1 MKSSDILLAEKKKSD
16 YKVSH
21 VPNLIVSFFTIV
33 FAISIVFEIRDIIG
47 EFIFLVLSLFL
58 GTFLIFNEYLKVNE
72 LKHYFKRNG
81 KGNLAILIITFSLS
95 VGLSVIG
102 VYFWVDKTYKSDV
115 NNKLVEINQTD
126 SLNTVL
132 MRNVEKLDVKYDLT
146 LNSQYKQEY
155 SNLEFNKKELRF
167 VWKKQDREPILNKIE
182 TIENNIR
189 LIQNDLEKKK
199 QNEIKALNNKHK
211 ATIES
216 LTSLK
221 GLNESTTNKNKF
233 ICYVIILLTLL
244 NDFVAIMFAKM
255 TATKELLKE
264 TFLSSDKVK
273 EFLEY
278 RQAVKTLLSENK
290 PKTSFHINEIM
301 GMSGL
306 EYDKA
311 KHLLFTVLSATKIVK
326 IAKKSTITI
335 LMKKDEGLKALE
347 DYYDNYFNV

>member
-1 MKSSDILLAEKKKSD
+1 
-16 YKVSH
+16 
-21 VPNLIVSFFTIV
+21 
-33 FAISIVFEIRDIIG
+33 
-47 EFIFLVLSLFL
+47 
-58 GTFLIFNEYLKVNE
+58 
-72 LKHYFKRNG
+72 
-81 KGNLAILIITFSLS
+81 
-95 VGLSVIG
+95 
-102 VYFWVDKTYKSDV
+102 
-115 NNKLVEINQTD
+115 
-126 SLNTVL
+126 
-132 MRNVEKLDVKYDLT
+132 
-146 LNSQYKQEY
+146 
-155 SNLEFNKKELRF
+155 
-167 VWKKQDREPILNKIE
+167 
-182 TIENNIR
+182 
-189 LIQNDLEKKK
+189 
-199 QNEIKALNNKHK
+199 
-211 ATIES
+211 
-216 LTSLK
+216 
-221 GLNESTTNKNKF
+221 
-233 ICYVIILLTLL
+233 
-244 NDFVAIMFAKM
+244 MFAKM